1 MGGMAAEWVLGCQR
15 KLPLFLQR
23 ISGYLFPS
31 CPQWSLRAG
40 NCKMLALL
48 GDEQALLFV
57 SSIVEEER
65 SPSVPMP
72 PLLFLSG
79 SVVSLPPFLIFSLFL
94 PPAQSSG
101 RTEQVCPE
109 ALPVYAPCFCPS
121 LLAVC
126 AVGGGWWREVA
137 WCQPTQNHLW
147 CLLH

>member
-1 MGGMAAEWVLGCQR
+1 
-15 KLPLFLQR
+15 
-23 ISGYLFPS
+23 
-31 CPQWSLRAG
+31 
-40 NCKMLALL
+40 MLALL

-101 RTEQVCPE
+101 RTEQICPE